1 MKLNNYNLATMTVKE
16 LLKALDTSL
25 KGLPLDEIQR
35 RQEEFGR
42 NVIEYKKEK
51 SVFQIILEAFL
62 SPFSLV
68 LIALA
73 IISYATEYL
82 LVAPDKKDATSAV
95 IIITLVLI
103 SAALEIVQKIHAKRS
118 IDSLDHMVEVT
129 SNIIREGKAEEIP
142 TEEIVLGDI
151 IHLSAGDMLPA
162 DVRLNESKDLF
173 ISQTPLTG
181 ESALV
186 EKRALGK
193 IEEEEADMES
203 QTMAYMGTEVVSGT
217 GIGVVVRLANDTLFG
232 DVAKRLQ
239 ASPIKTNFEKG
250 VEATSHLL
258 IKLMVIIAPLVIL
271 INGFST
277 GSWVQALLFGISV
290 AVGLTPEMLPVIVN
304 SNLIRGAKR
313 LSEKGTIVK
322 DMNAI
327 QNFGAIDILCT
338 DKTGTLTRDNIS
350 LEYYLNSSG
359 EEDFEILKFAYYN
372 SSLQTGLKNVIDR
385 AIIRRGEKELSLN
398 DLIARKIDEIPFD
411 FARRRLSVLVQK
423 RDKQVLITK
432 GAIEEMLDVSDKILI
447 KGQVK
452 ELTTD
457 ERIRVLNYIQSLNTE
472 GLRVLGLSV
481 KEISSSD
488 LEISLEDENEMT
500 LIGYLA
506 FLDPPKEGAKEAI
519 AALAREKVQVKVL
532 TGDNQYVTQAICRQ
546 VGIDADDF
554 LTGDQ
559 VELMNDEELSRASED
574 YKIFVKLNPTQKARL
589 VRLMRK
595 AGYAVGFLGDGIND
609 SPAMREADV
618 GISVDNAVDI
628 AKESAD
634 LVLLEKDLGILEQ
647 GVVNGREIFGN
658 IMKYIKIT
666 VSSNFGNIFSVLL
679 ASIFLPFLPMQPM
692 QLLFLNLIYDISCLS
707 IPFDKMDQE
716 YLRQPQRLDS
726 GGVRRFMVWFG
737 PISSIFDILTFL
749 VLYFVIIPK
758 SLGGGYLNL
767 TLYEQLIFV
776 SIFHTGWYLVSL
788 WTQTLV
794 LYTLRTE
801 KMPFLQS
808 KPSLPMFLVTG
819 LTVAAGTIIPYT
831 KLGVALDFRPMPP
844 EFWYY
849 LLVVVFLYL
858 LLTTVLKN
866 IYVRKYKKLL

>member
-1 MKLNNYNLATMTVKE
+1 
-16 LLKALDTSL
+16 
-25 KGLPLDEIQR
+25 
-35 RQEEFGR
+35 
-42 NVIEYKKEK
+42 
-51 SVFQIILEAFL
+51 
-62 SPFSLV
+62 
-68 LIALA
+68 
-73 IISYATEYL
+73 
-82 LVAPDKKDATSAV
+82 
-95 IIITLVLI
+95 
-103 SAALEIVQKIHAKRS
+103 
-118 IDSLDHMVEVT
+118 
-129 SNIIREGKAEEIP
+129 
-142 TEEIVLGDI
+142 
-151 IHLSAGDMLPA
+151 
-162 DVRLNESKDLF
+162 
-173 ISQTPLTG
+173 
-181 ESALV
+181 
-186 EKRALGK
+186 
-193 IEEEEADMES
+193 
-203 QTMAYMGTEVVSGT
+203 
-217 GIGVVVRLANDTLFG
+217 
-232 DVAKRLQ
+232 
-239 ASPIKTNFEKG
+239 
-250 VEATSHLL
+250 
-258 IKLMVIIAPLVIL
+258 
-271 INGFST
+271 
-277 GSWVQALLFGISV
+277 
-290 AVGLTPEMLPVIVN
+290 
-304 SNLIRGAKR
+304 
-313 LSEKGTIVK
+313 
-322 DMNAI
+322 
-327 QNFGAIDILCT
+327 
-338 DKTGTLTRDNIS
+338 
-350 LEYYLNSSG
+350 
-359 EEDFEILKFAYYN
+359 
-372 SSLQTGLKNVIDR
+372 
-385 AIIRRGEKELSLN
+385 
-398 DLIARKIDEIPFD
+398 
-411 FARRRLSVLVQK
+411 
-423 RDKQVLITK
+423 
-432 GAIEEMLDVSDKILI
+432 MLDVSDKILI

-726 GGVRRFMVWFG
+726 GGSDVLWYG
-737 PISSIFDILTFL
+737 LDLL
-749 VLYFVIIPK
+749 VLY
-758 SLGGGYLNL
+758 
-767 TLYEQLIFV
+767 LIF
-776 SIFHTGWYLVSL
+776 
-788 WTQTLV
+788 
-794 LYTLRTE
+794 
-801 KMPFLQS
+801 
-808 KPSLPMFLVTG
+808 
-819 LTVAAGTIIPYT
+819 
-831 KLGVALDFRPMPP
+831 
-844 EFWYY
+844 
-849 LLVVVFLYL
+849 
-858 LLTTVLKN
+858 
-866 IYVRKYKKLL
+866 

>member
-1 MKLNNYNLATMTVKE
+1 
-16 LLKALDTSL
+16 
-25 KGLPLDEIQR
+25 
-35 RQEEFGR
+35 
-42 NVIEYKKEK
+42 
-51 SVFQIILEAFL
+51 
-62 SPFSLV
+62 
-68 LIALA
+68 
-73 IISYATEYL
+73 
-82 LVAPDKKDATSAV
+82 
-95 IIITLVLI
+95 
-103 SAALEIVQKIHAKRS
+103 
-118 IDSLDHMVEVT
+118 
-129 SNIIREGKAEEIP
+129 
-142 TEEIVLGDI
+142 
-151 IHLSAGDMLPA
+151 
-162 DVRLNESKDLF
+162 
-173 ISQTPLTG
+173 
-181 ESALV
+181 
-186 EKRALGK
+186 
-193 IEEEEADMES
+193 
-203 QTMAYMGTEVVSGT
+203 
-217 GIGVVVRLANDTLFG
+217 
-232 DVAKRLQ
+232 
-239 ASPIKTNFEKG
+239 
-250 VEATSHLL
+250 
-258 IKLMVIIAPLVIL
+258 
-271 INGFST
+271 
-277 GSWVQALLFGISV
+277 
-290 AVGLTPEMLPVIVN
+290 
-304 SNLIRGAKR
+304 
-313 LSEKGTIVK
+313 
-322 DMNAI
+322 
-327 QNFGAIDILCT
+327 
-338 DKTGTLTRDNIS
+338 
-350 LEYYLNSSG
+350 
-359 EEDFEILKFAYYN
+359 
-372 SSLQTGLKNVIDR
+372 
-385 AIIRRGEKELSLN
+385 
-398 DLIARKIDEIPFD
+398 
-411 FARRRLSVLVQK
+411 
-423 RDKQVLITK
+423 
-432 GAIEEMLDVSDKILI
+432 
-447 KGQVK
+447 
-452 ELTTD
+452 
-457 ERIRVLNYIQSLNTE
+457 
-472 GLRVLGLSV
+472 
-481 KEISSSD
+481 
-488 LEISLEDENEMT
+488 
-500 LIGYLA
+500 
-506 FLDPPKEGAKEAI
+506 
-519 AALAREKVQVKVL
+519 
-532 TGDNQYVTQAICRQ
+532 
-546 VGIDADDF
+546 
-554 LTGDQ
+554 
-559 VELMNDEELSRASED
+559 
-574 YKIFVKLNPTQKARL
+574 
-589 VRLMRK
+589 MRK